1 MSRKAFQR
9 LSQDQRRRDLLEA
22 TLSCVAQ
29 HGLAGASVRRVA
41 EAAGVSPG
49 LIRHHFGTKDDM
61 VRAAYAY
68 MMGQL
73 TSDIADASPA
83 SDDSPA
89 CRLARFIAASL
100 TQPNLA
106 AHKISLWATFIGRVR
121 HDASY
126 SAVHQE
132 TYREFLDLLAQLVRP
147 VLSAHALPATESE
160 CQEQAIA
167 LNGLID
173 GLWLEGGLEHG
184 LYPVERLPAIAMR
197 AAEGI
202 LRLPQGTLLEHVAIT
217 TSPPPHRS

>member
-1 MSRKAFQR
+1 MSRKVFQR

-83 SDDSPA
+83 SDESSA

-106 AHKISLWATFIGRVR
+106 AHKVSLWATFIGRVR
-121 HDASY
+121 HDATY

-132 TYREFLDLLAQLVRP
+132 TYREFLDLLRLLIQP
-147 VLSAHALPATESE
+147 VLSANDQPADDAICE
-160 CQEQAIA
+160 EQAIA

-184 LYPVERLPAIAMR
+184 LYAVERLPAIAMR

-202 LRLPQGTLLEHVAIT
+202 LRLPHGTLLEHVEMT
-217 TSPPPHRS
+217 TTPPPHRS

>member
-1 MSRKAFQR
+1 MTIVDKPSLDEWPLSRESEASAAIPGVSEGEASRSSRKAFQR

-73 TSDIADASPA
+73 TSDIADASPV
-83 SDDSPA
+83 SDESSA

-100 TQPNLA
+100 TQPE
-106 AHKISLWATFIGRVR
+106 SGR
-121 HDASY
+121 
-126 SAVHQE
+126 
-132 TYREFLDLLAQLVRP
+132 
-147 VLSAHALPATESE
+147 
-160 CQEQAIA
+160 
-167 LNGLID
+167 
-173 GLWLEGGLEHG
+173 
-184 LYPVERLPAIAMR
+184 
-197 AAEGI
+197 
-202 LRLPQGTLLEHVAIT
+202 PQGLPVGDLHWSGTSRCHLLGGP
-217 TSPPPHRS
+217 SGNLS